1 MKIKHITFALVLFVL
16 GGTLV
21 TAAPLGTAFTYQ
33 GRLYDRTTAVN
44 GNYDLRFTLYDA
56 LAGGNIV
63 AGPVTIT
70 PVAVANGLF
79 TTSLDFG
86 AGVFN
91 GDARWLEIGAR
102 TTGSEMGY
110 STFVPRQPVTPA
122 PYALGAGNAVTF
134 GGQLPS
140 YYAPAAGLAAYLAK
154 SGDTMTGK
162 LNLPANGLAAGINQ
176 LVLSGGRVGIGT
188 PSPQAALDVA
198 GTVRA
203 TAFQGDGSGLT
214 GLNPGA
220 FTGWSLGGNNGITS
234 SDFLGTT
241 DATALELRVNSTRGL
256 RLEPCAGTVNVIG
269 GSLANGVASGVVGA
283 TIAGGGNHYNLPLP
297 SFPNRVNQNFGTIS
311 GGANNSVSG
320 DSGTIGGG
328 SGNAVSGDHGTVPG
342 GSLNAAAGSY
352 SFAAGYRA
360 KSLSD
365 AAFVWADYQEADFAS
380 TAPNQFLIRAA
391 GGVGIG
397 TTFPAAALDV
407 NGTVRASGVI
417 NAVGGL
423 VIENRTSDPPYPA
436 PGQIWLRTDL

>member
-1 MKIKHITFALVLFVL
+1 MKIKHTTFALVLFVL

-110 STFVPRQPVTPA
+110 STFIPRQPVTPA

-203 TAFQGDGSGLT
+203 TAFEGNGAGLT

-220 FTGWSLGGNNGITS
+220 FTGWSLTGNNGITS

-241 DATALELRVNSTRGL
+241 DATALELRVNSLRGL
-256 RLEPCAGTVNVIG
+256 RLEPCPLYKVNVIG
-269 GSLANGVASGVVGA
+269 GSAYNSVASGVQGA
-283 TIAGGGNHYNLPLP
+283 AIGGGGGYRLAPPAIPLP
-297 SFPNRVNQNFGTIS
+297 NVVNQDFGTIS
-311 GGANNSVSG
+311 GGMNNTIAADGAYCTIPGGANN
-320 DSGTIGGG
+320 TAGGY
-328 SGNAVSGDHGTVPG
+328 A
-342 GSLNAAAGSY
+342 

-360 KSLSD
+360 KAVTD
-365 AAFVWADYQEADFAS
+365 GAFVWADHQEESFTS

-397 TTFPAAALDV
+397 TTFPAATLDV
-407 NGTVRASGVI
+407 NGTVRAAGVI